1 MRLKQDQMSSRER
14 IEALFNRR
22 KPDRVSISMGA
33 TAFASRNAGLSITEA
48 YGDPEKIFEALLW
61 TVEQYGWDPIALR
74 SRHTILGA
82 HDFGGEVR
90 LPKGEYEGA
99 MVVVSP
105 PVKNARDVQ
114 NLKIPDPRTAGAI
127 ELGMRFARLQRSH
140 GLPATF
146 FSRSPMTEA
155 ANICG
160 LEQFCRWIIKA
171 PELCRRLL
179 DMTLVH
185 ISNVLQ
191 YWVDTF
197 KAENVFIYMS
207 SPSESNQVISPRHFE
222 TFALPYHLKY
232 HEIIKR
238 LGVTRIGLHIC
249 GEQNLNLPIFAE
261 ASPWVHPSILSFGH
275 EVDLDAAMKLFPE
288 DIIYGNI
295 EPAKVQTESPGRVY
309 EMARQII
316 EKGKKAP
323 GGYVFSTGCE
333 LPKAAPPANV
343 FAITKAVHDSGW
355 Y

>member
-105 PVKNARDVQ
+105 PVKNPRDVE

-207 SPSESNQVISPRHFE
+207 SPERIQPGHLAQTFRNVRSPLPFE
-222 TFALPYHLKY
+222 IP
-232 HEIIKR
+232 
-238 LGVTRIGLHIC
+238 
-249 GEQNLNLPIFAE
+249 
-261 ASPWVHPSILSFGH
+261 
-275 EVDLDAAMKLFPE
+275 
-288 DIIYGNI
+288 
-295 EPAKVQTESPGRVY
+295 
-309 EMARQII
+309 
-316 EKGKKAP
+316 
-323 GGYVFSTGCE
+323 
-333 LPKAAPPANV
+333 
-343 FAITKAVHDSGW
+343 
-355 Y
+355 